1 MKGDKISHV
10 CSITPHLCHH
20 SLLLDLVGISAV
32 DNHRERIGTN
42 LV

>member
-1 MKGDKISHV
+1 MKGDRMAHL

-20 SLLLDLVGISAV
+20 SMMLYLVGISSV
-32 DNHRERIGTN
+32 DDRWERIGTN